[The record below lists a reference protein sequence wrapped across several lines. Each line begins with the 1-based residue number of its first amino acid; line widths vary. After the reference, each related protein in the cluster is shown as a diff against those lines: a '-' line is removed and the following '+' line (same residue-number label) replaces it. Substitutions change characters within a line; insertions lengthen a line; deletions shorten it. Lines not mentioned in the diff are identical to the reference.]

1 MDAPARQKSSDVIS
15 AALTKRIVQ
24 GHLRPGDKLR
34 QDHIAK
40 EFGASH
46 VPVREALLHL
56 VGRGLAISL
65 PRQGVRVAP
74 LDPDAVKELKVM
86 RLALEPVALRQS
98 VPNLTESQIRRAEEL
113 RKICDNAEDVQTW
126 EAANRG
132 FHLATIAA
140 CDMPRLIGEIDNLQ
154 LLSARHFLQ
163 QSADRWRK
171 REDLEHRAI
180 MGAIRNRDP
189 EGAVLV
195 LQRHI
200 SRFG

>member
-1 MDAPARQKSSDVIS
+1 MDSTVRQKSSDVIS

-24 GHLRPGDKLR
+24 GELKPGDKLR

-56 VGRGLAISL
+56 VGRGLAVAL

-86 RLALEPVALRQS
+86 RLALEPVALRHS
-98 VPNLTESQIRRAEEL
+98 IPRLSEAQIRRAEEL
-113 RKICDNAEDVQTW
+113 QRICDQAEDVRTW

-140 CDMPRLIGEIDNLQ
+140 CDMPRLIGEIDDLQ
-154 LLSARHFLQ
+154 LLSARHFLRHG
-163 QSADRWRK
+163 ADRWRR

-180 MGAIRNRDP
+180 MTAVRKRDI
-189 EGAVLV
+189 EGAVMV